1 MNKTD
6 LINTIT
12 ERSDLSKVEIESIVD
27 EFLQLIEDEVLK
39 GEEVK
44 LSNFGVFYKKARL
57 ARKGTNPSDG
67 SPIIIPANN
76 TVGFRPS
83 KILKEKLN

>member
-12 ERSDLSKVEIESIVD
+12 ERSDLSRVEIESIVD

-39 GEEVK
+39 GKEVK
-44 LSNFGVFYKKARL
+44 LSNFGVFYKKLVWHVREQ
-57 ARKGTNPSDG
+57 
-67 SPIIIPANN
+67 
-76 TVGFRPS
+76 
-83 KILKEKLN
+83 ILVMGLLLSFQRTTLLGLGLQKS